1 MSCSSSYNRNL
12 ALSPSAIFILI
23 VAVTMITSNYGV
35 LFNSQPYAFAQL
47 PGNQDTSKAI
57 TPVTPTT
64 PLSDSSHSLAESGK
78 DTFTINL
85 KIRGIDYSDKMA
97 QVWVTVNNQ
106 TVAYNINP
114 IALLDPEDD
123 GDGIIHVPITF
134 PHGVVKPGDEYTA
147 CIKILVHSDN
157 FGDTY
162 SCQKGIISSPAS
174 SASIVT
180 SANSNQTEQ
189 EPYTLS
195 LSL

>member
-1 MSCSSSYNRNL
+1 
-12 ALSPSAIFILI
+12 
-23 VAVTMITSNYGV
+23 
-35 LFNSQPYAFAQL
+35 
-47 PGNQDTSKAI
+47 
-57 TPVTPTT
+57 
-64 PLSDSSHSLAESGK
+64 
-78 DTFTINL
+78 
-85 KIRGIDYSDKMA
+85 
-97 QVWVTVNNQ
+97 
-106 TVAYNINP
+106 
-114 IALLDPEDD
+114 PEDD

-189 EPYTLS
+189 EPYSLS